1 MGIGL
6 SFLLLIVGI
15 VILILAGDWLVRGA
29 AALARHWGVPALIV
43 GLTIVAFGTSA
54 PELVVGIQSVMQGAS
69 ELASGNVIGSNIA
82 NVLLAL
88 GAPALIMAIPTN
100 MPGVARNA
108 LVCLGATLIFI
119 ALIFIQN
126 PLQIW
131 QGAVLFGGILIY
143 LAWMFRLAKQ
153 GAEDPILAE
162 MTELD
167 EGKDG
172 LPASVMVSGLFVILG
187 LIGLVIGGNMIVSNA
202 VNIAEFFGIS
212 KTVIGLT
219 IVAIGTSLPEVA
231 TVVVAAYR
239 GHSEV
244 AIGNVL
250 GSNVFNLFAVM
261 GASSLAGPVFVKAE
275 LFYFDIW
282 VMLAAS
288 VALLVFVLRRQPIGK
303 LTGIVFLIG
312 YVLYMGA
319 AVSREIAATGAI

>member
-6 SFLLLIVGI
+6 SFGLLIVGI
-15 VILILAGDWLVRGA
+15 VILIWAGDWLVRGA
-29 AALARHWGVPALIV
+29 AALAVHWGVPSLIV

-54 PELVVGIQSVMQGAS
+54 PELVVGIQSVLEGAS

-108 LVCLGATLIFI
+108 VVAVGATVLFI
-119 ALIFIQN
+119 VLAFINN

-131 QGAVLFGGILIY
+131 QGAILFSGILLY
-143 LAWMFRLAKQ
+143 LGWMFFLSKS

-162 MTELD
+162 MTEID

-172 LPASVMVSGLFVILG
+172 LPQSVLISGMFVIVGLVG
-187 LIGLVIGGNMIVSNA
+187 LIIGGQLIVDNA
-202 VNIAEFFGIS
+202 VKIASFYDIS
-212 KTVIGLT
+212 ETIIGLT
-219 IVAIGTSLPEVA
+219 IVAVGTSLPEVA
-231 TVVVAAYR
+231 TVLVAAYR

-250 GSNVFNLFAVM
+250 GSNVFNIFAVM
-261 GASSLAGPVFVKAE
+261 GASALTGEVIIKNE
-275 LFYFDIW
+275 LFIFDMW
-282 VMLAAS
+282 VMLAAIL
-288 VALLVFVLRRQPIGK
+288 VLLVFILRRISIGRK
-303 LTGIVFLIG
+303 TGIIFLLS
-312 YVLYMGA
+312 YAFYLA
-319 AVSREIAATGAI
+319 ALVRGEYLQGVI